1 MGTADADH
9 RSTAWI
15 EGFAVLMAVVI
26 CATVTAA
33 NDYEKE
39 RQFIKL
45 NNVADSRKRATV
57 IRGGKLLELHQD
69 DLLVGDLVN
78 LSEGMEVPADGLLI

>member
-1 MGTADADH
+1 
-9 RSTAWI
+9 
-15 EGFAVLMAVVI
+15 MAVMI

-45 NNVADSRKRATV
+45 NFVADSRKRNTV
-57 IRGGKLLELHQD
+57 IRGGKVENLHQD
-69 DLLVGDLVN
+69 DILVGDLVVI
-78 LSEGMEVPADGLLI
+78 S